1 MFQHVVKGGG
11 ESPSLFLIYFMEDMT
26 EKEKQLKKIFGYL
39 TSGNEELITLGLV
52 MYGEFRPSYYKDV
65 KNIKED
71 VAKAQINVYF
81 KRKSHEKLSKTK
93 L

>member
-1 MFQHVVKGGG
+1 
-11 ESPSLFLIYFMEDMT
+11 MEAMT

-39 TSGNEELITLGLV
+39 TSGDEELITLGLV
-52 MYGEFRPSYYKDV
+52 MYGEFVPEYYKSV
-65 KNIKED
+65 KILQD
-71 VAKAQINVYF
+71 TAKAQISVYF